1 MKKEKCENA
10 GKFGICPYVTSQQ
23 LLSGKWVILILH
35 QLSDGPKRFNEL
47 QRNIDITQATL
58 SNQLKT
64 LQNEGLID
72 RKVYAEVPPRTEYSL
87 TDIGKSFQ
95 PVLDAIEK
103 WGYQYIDYLK
113 ENRQTHSVSA

>member
-47 QRNIDITQATL
+47 QRSIDITQATL
-58 SNQLKT
+58 SSQLKN
-64 LQNEGLID
+64 LQKEGLIS
-72 RKVYAEVPPRTEYSL
+72 RKVYPEVPPRTEYSL
-87 TDIGKSFQ
+87 TEIGRSFQ

-103 WGYQYIDYLK
+103 WGYEYIDYLK
-113 ENRQTHSVSA
+113 KNRKPHHAAA

>member
-10 GKFGICPYVTSQQ
+10 GMFGICPYVTSQQ

-64 LQNEGLID
+64 LQKEGLID

-103 WGYQYIDYLK
+103 WGYQYIDFLK
-113 ENRQTHSVSA
+113 ENRQAHSVSV

>member
-10 GKFGICPYVTSQQ
+10 GQFGICPYVTSQQ

-35 QLSDGPKRFNEL
+35 QLSSGPKRFGEL
-47 QRNIDITQATL
+47 QQSIDITQATL
-58 SNQLKT
+58 SSQLKT
-64 LQNEGLID
+64 LQKEGLVN
-72 RKVYAEVPPRTEYSL
+72 RKIYPEVPPRTEYSL
-87 TDIGKSFQ
+87 TDIGRSFQ

-113 ENRQTHSVSA
+113 ENRQIHHASV